1 MRRSLEDLNPKLY
14 WKDYYENLP
23 KELKEFNYFVADTG
37 HVILA
42 IPDELLAQA
51 EANGDLDMFE
61 CCMPVKYVLE
71 KGYHIYKNHV
81 IVNAVYDS
89 TLGVV
94 IPNKYYEY

>member
-1 MRRSLEDLNPKLY
+1 
-14 WKDYYENLP
+14 
-23 KELKEFNYFVADTG
+23 
-37 HVILA
+37 
-42 IPDELLAQA
+42 
-51 EANGDLDMFE
+51 MFE

-71 KGYHIYKNHV
+71 KGYRIYKNHV